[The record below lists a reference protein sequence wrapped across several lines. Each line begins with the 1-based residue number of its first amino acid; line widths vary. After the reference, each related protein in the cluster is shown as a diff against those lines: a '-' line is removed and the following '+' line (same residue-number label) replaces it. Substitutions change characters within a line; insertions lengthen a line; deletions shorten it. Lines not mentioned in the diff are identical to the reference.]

1 MAVENKMVQQALG
14 YQGMEYRMKLI
25 KLISAIAIASS
36 IFGGAMAQ
44 DAETTPVQTDVANN
58 SAFGDWLVVCEA
70 VTVRKNVC
78 RLVQE
83 LSLRETNELV
93 ARFIALPATDGAILL
108 AQVPIGVY
116 LPGGAVYRF
125 AGRDDLEQREM
136 VWQRCFGNICEAAIA
151 LDEEELAVF
160 GEAETM
166 LFGFR
171 GDADSEP
178 VIISVDISQFAE
190 AVAMIAPE

>member
-1 MAVENKMVQQALG
+1 
-14 YQGMEYRMKLI
+14 MKII
-25 KLISAIAIASS
+25 KQISAIAVAAFIAS
-36 IFGGAMAQ
+36 GAMAQ
-44 DAETTPVQTDVANN
+44 DTTATSAPADVANN
-58 SAFGDWLVVCEA
+58 TAFGDWLVVCEA
-70 VTVRKNVC
+70 VTVRQNVC

-93 ARFIALPATDGAILL
+93 ARFIALPATDGAVLL

-136 VWQRCFGNICEAAIA
+136 VWQRCFGDVCEAAIA
-151 LDEEELAVF
+151 LDAEELAVF

-171 GDADSEP
+171 GDAESDP
-178 VIISVDISQFAE
+178 VIVSVDISQFSE

>member
-1 MAVENKMVQQALG
+1 MNFTKKMAAVAAALV
-14 YQGMEYRMKLI
+14 
-25 KLISAIAIASS
+25 ISGS
-36 IFGGAMAQ
+36 AMAQ
-44 DAETTPVQTDVANN
+44 EASETSAVEDAPVASSDVANN
-58 SAFGDWLVVCEA
+58 TAFGDWIVTCEA
-70 VTVRKNVC
+70 VTVRQNSC

-93 ARFIALPATDGAILL
+93 ARFIALPAIDGAILL

-136 VWQRCFGNICEAAIA
+136 IWQRCFGELCEAAIA
-151 LDEEELAVF
+151 LDAEELAVF
-160 GEAETM
+160 AEADQM

-171 GDADSEP
+171 ADADVEP
-178 VIISVDISQFAE
+178 VILSVDVSFFTQAIN
-190 AVAMIAPE
+190 MIAIEQ

>member
-1 MAVENKMVQQALG
+1 
-14 YQGMEYRMKLI
+14 MKLL
-25 KLISAIAIASS
+25 KQISAIAVAATIA
-36 IFGGAMAQ
+36 GGAMAQ
-44 DAETTPVQTDVANN
+44 DTATTATQSDVANN
-58 SAFGDWLVVCEA
+58 TSFGDWLVVCEA
-70 VTVRKNVC
+70 VTVRQNVC

-93 ARFIALPATDGAILL
+93 ALFIALPATDGAILL

-136 VWQRCFGNICEAAIA
+136 VWQRCFGDICEAAIA
-151 LDEEELAVF
+151 LDADELAVF

-171 GDADSEP
+171 GDAESEP
-178 VIISVDISQFAE
+178 VIVSVDVSQFAE
-190 AVAMIAPE
+190 AVSTIAPE